1 MIPKQANQKPNII
14 HLQKIIRAPVH
25 KCFSAFGNTRALRCW
40 YDSEALLSGFKVN
53 GEVRG
58 SYFPG
63 YFLAAI
69 VTDQLVAQVFTT
81 VIDGFGLWSFVAQ
94 GKGTRVVF
102 HHVASGN
109 LGDEMLARVFHWR
122 GLLENL
128 AAFCEGRSAPFEK
141 GQYGAGRLPQGIRHT
156 TCPEYV
162 ESKGRWRVRGSA
174 GV

>member
-1 MIPKQANQKPNII
+1 MIPKHQPEAQHHSFAENHPCACSQVFFGLRQYAGAP
-14 HLQKIIRAPVH
+14 LLVRFRSAPV
-25 KCFSAFGNTRALRCW
+25 R
-40 YDSEALLSGFKVN
+40 FKVN

-69 VTDQLVAQVFTT
+69 VTDQLITQVFTT

-109 LGDEMLARVFHWR
+109 LGDEMLARVFYWR

-128 AAFCEGRSAPFEK
+128 AAFCEGRPAPFE
-141 GQYGAGRLPQGIRHT
+141 RT
-156 TCPEYV
+156 V
-162 ESKGRWRVRGSA
+162 
-174 GV
+174 